1 MLILLENYPQAL
13 AALDRVEALGHAP
26 PGIHYFR
33 AIILD
38 KAHMYKPALASYEK
52 YLALADGSQTSQGHQ
67 EGVEQA
73 MIRRRQ
79 FLAGWLAVVSGGILR
94 ADLKAVKA
102 EPRLEK
108 RAEKALKNAHAML
121 DAAREAYRK
130 GDSERMKAALDEVT
144 ESVKLAYRSLKDTGK
159 NPRKRAKPFK
169 RAEISTR
176 QLLRRLDSFRD
187 EMSYQD
193 REQLDGVIGA
203 VRKVNEDLLHDVM
216 GGGR

>member
-1 MLILLENYPQAL
+1 
-13 AALDRVEALGHAP
+13 
-26 PGIHYFR
+26 
-33 AIILD
+33 
-38 KAHMYKPALASYEK
+38 
-52 YLALADGSQTSQGHQ
+52 
-67 EGVEQA
+67 

-94 ADLKAVKA
+94 ADLKAVRA

-108 RAEKALKNAHAML
+108 RADKALKNAHAML
-121 DAAREAYRK
+121 NVARDAYRK
-130 GDSERMKAALDEVT
+130 GDSNRVRAALDEVA
-144 ESVKLAYRSLKDTGK
+144 ESVQLAYQSLKDTGK

-176 QLLRRLDSFRD
+176 KLLRRLESLRD
-187 EMSYQD
+187 EMSYLD
-193 REQLDGVIGA
+193 RDQIDSVISV

>member
-1 MLILLENYPQAL
+1 
-13 AALDRVEALGHAP
+13 
-26 PGIHYFR
+26 
-33 AIILD
+33 
-38 KAHMYKPALASYEK
+38 
-52 YLALADGSQTSQGHQ
+52 
-67 EGVEQA
+67 

-94 ADLKAVKA
+94 ADLKAVRA

-108 RAEKALKNAHAML
+108 RADKALKNAHAML
-121 DAAREAYRK
+121 
-130 GDSERMKAALDEVT
+130 AALDEVA
-144 ESVKLAYRSLKDTGK
+144 ESVQLAYQSLKDTGK

-176 QLLRRLDSFRD
+176 KLLRRLESLRD
-187 EMSYQD
+187 EMSYLD
-193 REQLDGVIGA
+193 RDQIDSVISV